1 MKTRKPALAAVSLFA
16 ALSVLAPGG
25 AVADSV
31 ADAIDESVFDQ
42 TVFASSYITLSAD
55 SEVNGSVWSGEATT
69 VGADSVVDG
78 SVVSLAATTLGAS
91 VCVDG
96 NVISG
101 AATTLGAGAIVDGEV
116 FSGAATT
123 LGAGA
128 KENLDFYVRLEG
140 SATPVTQDLMDA
152 QIALWALDSV
162 DILPGEISTETT
174 YGPGNYRV
182 AGSLSVSADTTIVLD
197 AQGENGDFIFNISDY
212 LSFGARVDV
221 VLLNPA
227 TSPATN
233 RVIWNVT
240 GTHITTGEQ
249 SNVVGLLLSNGY
261 VSTGAKSTVKGVG
274 SSAGGVYSA
283 TSYITLG
290 AGAAIG
296 SLSQDVHCNDD

>member
-1 MKTRKPALAAVSLFA
+1 
-16 ALSVLAPGG
+16 
-25 AVADSV
+25 
-31 ADAIDESVFDQ
+31 
-42 TVFASSYITLSAD
+42 
-55 SEVNGSVWSGEATT
+55 
-69 VGADSVVDG
+69 
-78 SVVSLAATTLGAS
+78 VSLAATTLGAS

-101 AATTLGAGAIVDGEV
+101 AATTLGAGAIVDGKV

-128 KENLDFYVRLEG
+128 KINSDFYVKLKECEEPVTE
-140 SATPVTQDLMDA
+140 SATPVTQDLIDA
-152 QIALWALDSV
+152 QNALLALVSV
-162 DILPGEISTETT
+162 DILPGEISTDTT
-174 YGPGNYRV
+174 YFRGNYRV

-197 AQGENGDFIFNISDY
+197 AKGGDGDFIFNISDY